1 MKMKGDEMMKRY
13 AGYGVVFALAVG
25 TSAMGQ
31 QSAVPV
37 APAADKPAEVK
48 AAVEPV
54 AAGFGKIKLTGLL
67 QGWYQ
72 YDESANPEGT
82 FRLRRAEVKL
92 SGEINPETSWWL
104 MFDPSQ
110 VREDDVKTAAGTNLV
125 TSVGRK
131 SVLQDF
137 GIRYTCPRSG
147 VKAELGQYKVPFG
160 MEGLTSSAKLDFI
173 ERATLTSKFK
183 WADAR
188 DIGLTLR
195 RDFKIGDATIQP
207 AVGVYNGEGQN
218 KSDANNSKM
227 LVGRLAVSPL
237 KGLHLGVAHVN
248 NEVGAAEV
256 DSVRTGFEAKYTIGR
271 ASVYGE
277 YAFGESDGK
286 DRETYYVTATYSV
299 LDDVQLAARYDWYD
313 PDTDKDDDEGT
324 EMTAGINYSIAKHN
338 AKVQLNYVFRGEA
351 GASVDNDIVR
361 ANVQVSF

>member
-1 MKMKGDEMMKRY
+1 MDGDEMMKRY
-13 AGYGVVFALAVG
+13 AGYVVVFALAVG

-31 QSAVPV
+31 QSAAPV
-37 APAADKPAEVK
+37 APATDKPAEVK
-48 AAVEPV
+48 AAAVEPV

-72 YDESANPEGT
+72 NDESANPEGT
-82 FRLRRAEVKL
+82 FRLRRAEIKL
-92 SGEINPETSWWL
+92 SGEINPEMSWWL
-104 MFDPSQ
+104 MFDPAQ
-110 VREDDVKTAAGTNLV
+110 VKEDDVRTATGTNLV

-137 GIRYTCPRSG
+137 GVSFKCPRTG
-147 VKAELGQYKVPFG
+147 VRADLGQYKVPFG

-173 ERATLTSKFK
+173 ERAALTTQFK

-195 RDFKIGDATIQP
+195 RDLKVGDVTIQP

-218 KSDANNSKM
+218 RSDANDGKM

-237 KGLHLGVAHVN
+237 KGLHVGVAHVN

-256 DSVRTGFEAKYTIGR
+256 ESVRTGFEAKYTVGR
-271 ASVYGE
+271 ACVYGE
-277 YAFGESDGK
+277 YAVGESEGK
-286 DRETYYVTATYSV
+286 DKETYYVTTTYSV

-313 PDTDKDDDEGT
+313 PNTDNDGDAAT
-324 EMTAGINYSIAKHN
+324 ETTAGINYFITKHN
-338 AKVQLNYVFRGEA
+338 AKVQLNYVFRGEE